1 MTWIYLPKT
10 VDFRGGQ
17 LTRAKLDDA
26 NLSGAYFRGT
36 NIDLASQ
43 AWNVK
48 FCKTVIL
55 DGEINNRNCEQ

>member
-1 MTWIYLPKT
+1 M
-10 VDFRGGQ
+10 
-17 LTRAKLDDA
+17 DDA